1 MIEVKVLVLIYLELM
16 VFSYLAAVIIFIGSG
31 VFCGVGNMKI
41 LLLINGSLN
50 IFNII
55 ISGILIYG
63 FFFWLGLG
71 FVGVGLGLIIF
82 CYIGVVVILWVL
94 VIGFNFVL
102 RILLKSY
109 FKLLNFSIIWEVMG
123 IGIFVSVELVL
134 FISGWL
140 LI

>member
-16 VFSYLAAVIIFIGSG
+16 VLSYLVVVIIFIGSG
-31 VFCGVGNMKI
+31 VLCGVGNMKI

-63 FFFWLGLG
+63 LFFWLGLG